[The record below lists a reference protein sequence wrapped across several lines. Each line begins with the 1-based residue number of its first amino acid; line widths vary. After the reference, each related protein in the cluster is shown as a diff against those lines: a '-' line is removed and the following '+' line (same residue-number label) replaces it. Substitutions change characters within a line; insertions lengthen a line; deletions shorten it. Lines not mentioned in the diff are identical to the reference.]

1 MASEPASFQ
10 LVSLGSTDAS
20 IAAGMVAICGE
31 HIHRTAGL
39 DHWYPIR
46 RLDTLVDRLAAS
58 DLWGVRDDELL
69 VAVFALSEEPLPYY
83 GDLSTFHIPADQPY
97 YLSALA
103 VLPSHQGSGVGRFAM
118 AEADGLVAGRG
129 GDAIR
134 FDAVTTNTP
143 AVAFYRRLG
152 YSEAGVIPVG
162 TLTVTCFE
170 RAFRAQDRDVDQAD
184 R

>member
-1 MASEPASFQ
+1 MASDPSSYQ
-10 LVSLGSTDAS
+10 LVALDPADAS

-46 RLDTLVDRLAAS
+46 RLDTLVDRLATA
-58 DLWGVRDDELL
+58 DLWGVRDGELL

-83 GDLSTFHIPADQPY
+83 GDLSTFNLAADEPY

-118 AEADGLVAGRG
+118 TEADGLVIGRG

-170 RAFRAQDRDVDQAD
+170 RSFSAQAP
-184 R
+184 